1 MRVSFARQSGAAKE
15 CSDYSVT
22 ASPRLRET
30 HRCRPN
36 PTQRAILAR
45 TFGATRYVY
54 NWALR
59 MRTDAYYER
68 QERIYYKDCSARLT
82 QLKKQPET
90 MWLNEIS
97 SVPTQQAL
105 RHLDT
110 AFRNFFDGRTAYPT
124 FKRKHGHQSA
134 EYTISGFRFTD
145 GNLTLA
151 KMDAPLKIRWS
162 RPLPKDA
169 KPSTV
174 TVSRDSAG
182 RYFVSL
188 LVTDDIH
195 ALPLADAV
203 VGIDLGIT
211 SLVTLST
218 GEKIGNPRHLVSDE
232 KRHRKAKKS
241 LSRKQK
247 GSKGREKAQL
257 HLAHVEA
264 RIADRRQDFTH
275 QLTTRL
281 VRENQ
286 TICCESLRVKNM
298 VRNHSLAKHISDAGW
313 GELVRQLDYKAGW
326 YGRTFVAI
334 DRWYPSSKRC
344 SHCGYVVSSLPLGV
358 RNWRCPEC
366 GSRHDRDVNAA
377 INIASAGQA
386 VFAGGEAV
394 RPVRSKSVRQASW
407 NPESYAL

>member
-1 MRVSFARQSGAAKE
+1 MRQTRAYR
-15 CSDYSVT
+15 Y
-22 ASPRLRET
+22 
-30 HRCRPN
+30 RCYPN
-36 PTQRAILAR
+36 ATQRVVLAR

-59 MRTDAYYER
+59 LRTDAYYER
-68 QERIYYKDCSARLT
+68 QERLYYRETSLRLT
-82 QLKKQPET
+82 KLKQEPDT
-90 MWLNEIS
+90 AWLREIAA
-97 SVPTQQAL
+97 VPVQECL

-110 AFRNFFDGRTAYPT
+110 AFRNFFDGRTAYPS

-134 EYTISGFRFTD
+134 QYTRSGFRYRN
-145 GNLTLA
+145 GKLTLA
-151 KMDAPLKIRWS
+151 KMDTPLKIRWS
-162 RPLPKDA
+162 RPLPKSA
-169 KPSTV
+169 IPSTV

-195 ALPLADAV
+195 PLPKMDTA

-218 GEKIGNPRHLVSDE
+218 GEKIGNPRHLTSE
-232 KRHRKAKKS
+232 AKRHRKAKKS

-247 GSKGREKAQL
+247 GSKGREKARL
-257 HLAHVEA
+257 RLARVEA
-264 RIADRRQDFTH
+264 RIADRRKDFTH
-275 QLTTRL
+275 KLTTRL

-313 GELVRQLDYKAGW
+313 GELVRQLEYKAAW

-344 SHCGYVVSSLPLGV
+344 SHCGHVVPSLPLDI
-358 RNWRCPEC
+358 RQWNCPEC
-366 GSRHDRDVNAA
+366 GTRHDRDVNAA
-377 INIASAGQA
+377 VNIAAAGLA
-386 VFAGGEAV
+386 VSAGGEAV
-394 RPVRSKSVRQASW
+394 RPGRRKSNRRASGK
-407 NPESYAL
+407 PESRAL

>member
-1 MRVSFARQSGAAKE
+1 MKQKRAYR
-15 CSDYSVT
+15 Y
-22 ASPRLRET
+22 
-30 HRCRPN
+30 RCYPN
-36 PTQRAILAR
+36 ATQKNILAR

-59 MRTDAYYER
+59 LRTDAYYKR
-68 QERIYYKDCSARLT
+68 QERVYYKETSARLT
-82 QLKKQPET
+82 QLKQQEET
-90 MWLNEIS
+90 AWLNEIS
-97 SVPTQQAL
+97 SVPPQQAL

-110 AFRNFFDGRTAYPT
+110 AFRTFFDGRTAYPS

-134 EYTISGFRFTD
+134 EYTVSGFRFAD
-145 GNLTLA
+145 GKLTLA
-151 KMDAPLKIRWS
+151 RMDRPISIRWS
-162 RPLPKDA
+162 RPLPKGA

-188 LVTDDIH
+188 LVTDAIH
-195 ALPLADAV
+195 PLPKADTV

-218 GEKIGNPRHLVSDE
+218 GEKIGNPRYLTTDA
-232 KRHRKAKKS
+232 KRHRKAKQA

-247 GSKGREKAQL
+247 GSKGREKARF
-257 HLAHVEA
+257 HLARVEA
-264 RIADRRQDFTH
+264 RIGDRRRDFTH
-275 QLTTRL
+275 KLTTRL

-298 VRNHSLAKHISDAGW
+298 VRNHTLAKHISDAGW
-313 GELVRQLDYKAGW
+313 GELVRQLEYKATW

-344 SHCGYVVSSLPLGV
+344 SRCGHVLPALPLDI
-358 RNWRCPEC
+358 RHWLCPEC

-377 INIASAGQA
+377 INVAAVGQT
-386 VFAGGEAV
+386 VSAGGEAV
-394 RPVRSKSVRQASW
+394 RPGRRKSERHASGK
-407 NPESYAL
+407 PESHAL